1 MLQNSEFQA
10 IDKVKQMIPFVPFT
24 TEEGTLWGKTSCF
37 PKQLLTRDLHSQ
49 ILFPIPFPEP
59 ISPFFV
65 QSCACLSTAK

>member
-24 TEEGTLWGKTSCF
+24 TEEGTLKMSCL
-37 PKQLLTRDLHSQ
+37 PKQLLTRNLHSQ
-49 ILFPIPFPEP
+49 MLYPIPFPEP

-65 QSCACLSTAK
+65 QSFACLSTVK